1 MEELGTDDYLEDDG
15 LIDDS
20 LDNAPLDKHEGLLIG
35 LTDFEPFLLEKYSNW
50 CGIKWDTNTQSF
62 LLDPTVKPSMNQ
74 KGAAWCVGFLRT
86 YARGNNIITDIKHE
100 DYKCMMGDIIEA
112 IWINLGTRS
121 VEFGIKS
128 DGDLLRVCNE
138 VEHAAALV
146 LMGAGDGKYN
156 KFLGTTVNRSENVS
170 LGNNQNVP
178 VDNTRFV
185 KRRGIFNQIAD
196 RMRRS

>member
-1 MEELGTDDYLEDDG
+1 MEEQETDDYLEDEG

-20 LDNAPLDKHEGLLIG
+20 LDNSPMDKHEGLLVN
-35 LTDFEPFLLEKYSNW
+35 LTDFEPFLVEKYSNW
-50 CGIKWDTNTQSF
+50 CGLRWDSTKQEY
-62 LLDPTVKPSMNQ
+62 TVDKSMKPSMNQ

-86 YARGNNIITDIKHE
+86 YTRSNNIITDIAHE
-100 DYKCMMGDIIEA
+100 DYKAMMGDVIEA
-112 IWINLGTRS
+112 IWLNLGTRS

-138 VEHAAALV
+138 VEHATALV

-170 LGNNQNVP
+170 IGNTNRNQD
-178 VDNTRFV
+178 DNTKFV
-185 KRRGIFNQIAD
+185 KRGIFNKIAD
-196 RMRRS
+196 RMRGL